1 MNHRCR
7 TLELKG
13 TLGTAEDGETA
24 SAGGVSAAVNGTED
38 VPFGWDV
45 VNWRS
50 AERDIQRLRHRIFVA
65 EQAGDRKKV
74 RSLQRLM
81 LRSWSNTLVSV
92 RRATE
97 QNTGRK
103 SAGIDGKIALNSSS
117 RAELAVAIQRATAP
131 WHARPVRRVYIP
143 KSNGKLRPL
152 GIPVIADRVQQN
164 RVRNALEPQ
173 WEARFEPKSYGFRPG
188 RGCHDA
194 IQAIFNVARGK
205 NPGRLW
211 VLDADLRAAFDQIDH
226 EFILSRLGAFPGK
239 GMIRKWLKAGV
250 VERGSFSPTE
260 EGTPQG
266 GGISPLLLNIALHGM
281 ETAAGVRYYNSGRN
295 AGATVPGSPVLVRY
309 ADDQLVLCYS
319 REQAQQVKQQL
330 SEWLKPRGLVFNED
344 KTQIVHLAQGCDFL
358 GFNIRRYGSKLL
370 IKPSAE
376 AVMRIRRRLRTEVR
390 ARYGGSAA
398 SVVATL
404 APIIRGWAN
413 YQRHVV
419 SSKEF
424 SKLDDYMWKL
434 LFKWAIRS
442 HPNKPKR
449 WVADQY
455 FGRFNQ
461 SRNNRWV
468 FGSRTTG
475 DCVPRF
481 SWTKIVRHVMV
492 KGTASPDDP
501 NLAQYWADRRR
512 KAVPPP
518 VNSLGMFL
526 LRRQDGRCPE
536 CGDFL
541 LHAYHQPQSPE
552 QWEKWLATVKVGI
565 RRQRIAVRGEEL
577 EHRCII
583 HSSCLSREK
592 RGMAEGLVSRP
603 IAPTGFA

>member
-1 MNHRCR
+1 M
-7 TLELKG
+7 
-13 TLGTAEDGETA
+13 EDCETA
-24 SAGGVSAAVNGTED
+24 SAGPEPAAVNGPED
-38 VPFGWDV
+38 VPFEWDA

-50 AERDIQRLRHRIFVA
+50 VERDIQRLRQRIFAA
-65 EQAGDRKKV
+65 EKAGDRKKV

-97 QNTGRK
+97 HNTGRK
-103 SAGIDGKIALNSSS
+103 TAGVDGKTVLNSSS
-117 RAELAVAIQRATAP
+117 RAELASAIQRTTTP
-131 WHARPVRRVYIP
+131 WQARPVRRVHIP

-152 GIPVIADRVQQN
+152 GIPTIADRVQQN

-194 IQAIFNVARGK
+194 IAAIFNVARGK
-205 NPGRLW
+205 NPGRVW
-211 VLDADLRAAFDQIDH
+211 VLDADLRAAFDHINHDY
-226 EFILSRLGAFPGK
+226 LLGRLGGFPGK

-250 VERGSFSPTE
+250 VEKGSFSPTE

-281 ETAAGVRYYNSGRN
+281 ETAAGVRYYTSGRH

-319 REQAQQVKQQL
+319 WEQAHQVKQQL
-330 SEWLKPRGLVFNED
+330 SEWLEPRGLVFNED
-344 KTQIVHLAQGCDFL
+344 KTQIVHLNQGCDFL
-358 GFNIRRYGSKLL
+358 GFNIRRYGGKLL
-370 IKPSAE
+370 IKPSTE
-376 AVMRIRRRLRTEVR
+376 ALMRIRRRLRAEVH

-404 APIIRGWAN
+404 APVIRGWAN

-449 WVADQY
+449 WVVDQY

-468 FGSRTTG
+468 FGSRATG
-475 DCVPRF
+475 NCVPRF

-512 KAVPPP
+512 KAASPP
-518 VNSLGMFL
+518 VNSLGMLL
-526 LRRQDGRCPE
+526 LRRQGGRCPE

-552 QWEKWLATVKVGI
+552 EWEQWLTTVKVGI
-565 RRQRIAVRGEEL
+565 RSQRIAVRGEEL
-577 EHRCII
+577 ENRRII
-583 HSSCLSREK
+583 HASCLPRE
-592 RGMAEGLVSRP
+592 RRETAEGPVSQSVTP
-603 IAPTGFA
+603 AGLA

>member
-1 MNHRCR
+1 M
-7 TLELKG
+7 
-13 TLGTAEDGETA
+13 EDYETA
-24 SAGGVSAAVNGTED
+24 SAGPEPAAVNGPED
-38 VPFGWDV
+38 APFEWDA
-45 VNWRS
+45 VNWR
-50 AERDIQRLRHRIFVA
+50 AVERDIQRLRQRIFAA
-65 EQAGDRKKV
+65 EKAGDRKKV

-81 LRSWSNTLVSV
+81 LRSWSNTLISV

-103 SAGIDGKIALNSSS
+103 TAGVDGKTVLNSPS
-117 RAELAVAIQRATAP
+117 RAGLADAIQRTTTP
-131 WHARPVRRVYIP
+131 WQARPVRRVHIP

-152 GIPVIADRVQQN
+152 GIPTIADRVQQN

-194 IQAIFNVARGK
+194 IAAIFNVARGK
-205 NPGRLW
+205 NPGRVW
-211 VLDADLRAAFDQIDH
+211 VLDADLRAAFDQINHDYL
-226 EFILSRLGAFPGK
+226 LSQLGPFPGK

-250 VERGSFSPTE
+250 VEKGRFSPTE

-281 ETAAGVRYYNSGRN
+281 ETAAGVRYYTSGRN
-295 AGATVPGSPVLVRY
+295 AGATVPRSPVLVRY

-319 REQAQQVKQQL
+319 WEQAQEVKHQL
-330 SEWLKPRGLVFNED
+330 SEWLEPRGLVFNED
-344 KTQIVHLAQGCDFL
+344 KTQIVHLDQGCDFL
-358 GFNIRRYGSKLL
+358 GFNIRRYGGKLL
-370 IKPSAE
+370 IKPSTE
-376 AVMRIRRRLRTEVR
+376 AVMRIRRRMRTEVR

-404 APIIRGWAN
+404 APVIRGWAN

-449 WVADQY
+449 WAVDQY

-468 FGSRTTG
+468 FGSRATG
-475 DCVPRF
+475 NCVPRF

-492 KGTASPDDP
+492 KGTTSPDDP

-512 KAVPPP
+512 RTAPPP
-518 VNSLGMFL
+518 VNSLGMLL
-526 LRRQDGRCPE
+526 LRQQSGRCLE

-552 QWEKWLATVKVGI
+552 EWEQWLTTVKVGI
-565 RRQRIAVRGEEL
+565 RSQRIAVRGVDL
-577 EHRCII
+577 ENRRII
-583 HSSCLSREK
+583 HASCLPREK
-592 RGMAEGLVSRP
+592 RETAESPVSQPVTPAGL
-603 IAPTGFA
+603 A